1 MGSLFISMSGTHS
14 IYIRDDDIESFIEEE
29 LEEDNYRNKSHLVE
43 TAIKNMM
50 EKKENNN
57 DML

>member
-1 MGSLFISMSGTHS
+1 MSGTHS